1 MKKLIL
7 AEKPSV
13 ARDIGRIL
21 NANEKKKNYLEGKN
35 YVITWA
41 LGHLLGLKMP
51 EDLNKKWEKWQLE
64 TLPML
69 PKFIGTKPLPKTR
82 SQLKTIESLVKR
94 KDINEIVIATDAG
107 REGELVARWILQY
120 VHANKKVTRLW
131 ISSQTDKAV
140 KQGFKELKPAEKYDN
155 LYESA
160 LARATADWLV
170 GLNVT
175 RALTVKYQDNLSAGR
190 VQTPTLALV
199 RRQEEKIE
207 KFMPQKYY
215 RIALRLGNQ
224 TAYMK
229 QKNIYAIKERD
240 EAEKKKRHL
249 DNFKGQ
255 IRNINSKVKREA
267 APLLYD
273 LTELQR
279 EANKRY
285 GYSAKKTLSLVQSL
299 YEIHKVVSYP
309 RTDSRYLSNDIKS
322 TLMERLQA
330 IRKYDSRAEE
340 SIKNKAKVILKKVF
354 NDSKVTDHHA
364 LIPTEQ
370 VPNYSK
376 FSADEQ
382 KIYNLIVSR
391 FLGIF
396 AQPYTVEELRVVV
409 TFDKD
414 EFIFVGKKVL
424 DYGWK
429 NKDASEEVAL
439 NLKKD
444 TVVSPNFTVEEK
456 LTTPP
461 SPLTEAGLLAQM
473 EKFGLGTPATRAE
486 IIEKLVKSELMERT
500 GHALRVTPK
509 GKQLLNLV
517 NKELVSPKLTA
528 KWEKQLEDIAH
539 GKMKSQKFIGDI
551 KNDTKRLVSE
561 VKNSKE
567 NYKDFS
573 LTKKRCPE
581 CNSFLKVRKTRDG
594 EIYVCSNPE
603 CNYRRRKDAKVS
615 NHRCPQCHR
624 KMLIVEGKNGKY
636 FRCKYDG
643 TTEKMTVGK
652 KNKKMTKHEERR
664 LLKKINQDDEPQES
678 PLALALKTAMV
689 KTNKIE
695 NF

>member
-444 TVVSPNFTVEEK
+444 TIVSPNFTVEEK

-567 NYKDFS
+567 DYKDFS

-643 TTEKMTVGK
+643 TTEKMSVGK

-664 LLKKINQDDEPQES
+664 LLKKINQDNEPQES
-678 PLALALKTAMV
+678 SLALALKAAMS
-689 KTNKIE
+689 KNE
-695 NF
+695 

>member
-82 SQLKTIESLVKR
+82 SQLKTIENLVKR

-140 KQGFKELKPAEKYDN
+140 KQGFKELKPSEKYDN

-299 YEIHKVVSYP
+299 YEIHKVISYP

-444 TVVSPNFTVEEK
+444 TIVSPNFTVEEK

-567 NYKDFS
+567 DYKDFS

-581 CNSFLKVRKTRDG
+581 CNSLLKVRKTRDG

-624 KMLIVEGKNGKY
+624 KMLIIEGKNGKY

-664 LLKKINQDDEPQES
+664 LLKKINQNNEPQES
-678 PLALALKTAMV
+678 SLALALKAAMS
-689 KTNKIE
+689 KNE
-695 NF
+695 

>member
-82 SQLKTIESLVKR
+82 SQLKTIENLVKR

-140 KQGFKELKPAEKYDN
+140 KQGFKELKPSEKYDN

-229 QKNIYAIKERD
+229 QKNIYAIKERG

-396 AQPYTVEELRVVV
+396 SQPYTVEELRVVV

-444 TVVSPNFTVEEK
+444 TIVSPNFTVEEK

-567 NYKDFS
+567 DYKDFS

-581 CNSFLKVRKTRDG
+581 CNSFLKVRKAKDG

-678 PLALALKTAMV
+678 PLALALKVAMG
-689 KTNKIE
+689 KNE
-695 NF
+695 

>member
-69 PKFIGTKPLPKTR
+69 PKFIGTKPLPKTK

-309 RTDSRYLSNDIKS
+309 RTDSRYLSNDIKA

-340 SIKNKAKVILKKVF
+340 TIKNKAKVILKKVF

-429 NKDASEEVAL
+429 NKDAAEEVVL

-444 TVVSPNFTVEEK
+444 TAVSPNFTVEEK

-461 SPLTEAGLLAQM
+461 APLTEAGLLAQM

-567 NYKDFS
+567 DYKDFS

-581 CNSFLKVRKTRDG
+581 CNNFLKVRKTRDG

-652 KNKKMTKHEERR
+652 KSKKMTKHEERR

-678 PLALALKTAMV
+678 PLALALKAAMG
-689 KTNKIE
+689 KNE
-695 NF
+695 

>member
-215 RIALRLGNQ
+215 RIALRIGKQ

-255 IRNINSKVKREA
+255 IKDINSKIKREP

-309 RTDSRYLSNDIKS
+309 RTDSRYLSNDIKA

-340 SIKNKAKVILKKVF
+340 AIKNKAKVILKKVF

-444 TVVSPNFTVEEK
+444 TIVSPNFTVEEK

-567 NYKDFS
+567 DYKDFS
-573 LTKKRCPE
+573 LTKKHCPE

-603 CNYRRRKDAKVS
+603 CNYHRRKDAKVS

-678 PLALALKTAMV
+678 PLALALKAAMS
-689 KTNKIE
+689 KNE
-695 NF
+695 

>member
-229 QKNIYAIKERD
+229 KKNIYAIKERD

-340 SIKNKAKVILKKVF
+340 TIKNKAKVILKKVF

-444 TVVSPNFTVEEK
+444 TIVSPNFTVEEK

-500 GHALRVTPK
+500 GYALRVTPK

-567 NYKDFS
+567 DYKDFS

-664 LLKKINQDDEPQES
+664 LLKKINKDDEPQES
-678 PLALALKTAMV
+678 PLALALKAAMS
-689 KTNKIE
+689 KNE
-695 NF
+695 

>member
-444 TVVSPNFTVEEK
+444 TIVSPNFTVEEK

-567 NYKDFS
+567 DYKDFS
-573 LTKKRCPE
+573 LTKKHCPE

-664 LLKKINQDDEPQES
+664 LLKKINQDNEPQES
-678 PLALALKTAMV
+678 SLALALKAAMS
-689 KTNKIE
+689 KNE
-695 NF
+695 

>member
-64 TLPML
+64 PLPML
-69 PKFIGTKPLPKTR
+69 PKFIGIKPLPKTR
-82 SQLKTIESLVKR
+82 GQLKTIESLVKR

-444 TVVSPNFTVEEK
+444 TIVSPNFTVEEK

-567 NYKDFS
+567 DYKDFS

-678 PLALALKTAMV
+678 PLALALKAAMS
-689 KTNKIE
+689 KNE
-695 NF
+695 

>member
-396 AQPYTVEELRVVV
+396 AQLYTVEELRVVV

-444 TVVSPNFTVEEK
+444 TIVNPNFTVEEK

-567 NYKDFS
+567 DYKDFS

-664 LLKKINQDDEPQES
+664 LLKKINQDNEPQES
-678 PLALALKTAMV
+678 SLALALKAAMS
-689 KTNKIE
+689 KNE
-695 NF
+695 

>member
-140 KQGFKELKPAEKYDN
+140 KQGFKELKPSEKYDN

-444 TVVSPNFTVEEK
+444 TIVSPNFTVEEK

-567 NYKDFS
+567 DYKDFS
-573 LTKKRCPE
+573 LTKKHCPE

-603 CNYRRRKDAKVS
+603 CNYHRRKDAKVS

-643 TTEKMTVGK
+643 TTEKMTVSK

-664 LLKKINQDDEPQES
+664 LLKKINQDNEPQES
-678 PLALALKTAMV
+678 SLALALKAAMS
-689 KTNKIE
+689 KNE
-695 NF
+695 

>member
-240 EAEKKKRHL
+240 EAEKKKRYL

-444 TVVSPNFTVEEK
+444 TIVSPNFTVEEK

-500 GHALRVTPK
+500 SHALRVTPK

-567 NYKDFS
+567 DYKDFS

-664 LLKKINQDDEPQES
+664 LLKKINQDNEPQES
-678 PLALALKTAMV
+678 SLALALKAAMG
-689 KTNKIE
+689 KNE
-695 NF
+695 

>member
-678 PLALALKTAMV
+678 PLALALKAAMG
-689 KTNKIE
+689 KNE
-695 NF
+695 

>member
-82 SQLKTIESLVKR
+82 SQLKTIENLVKR

-444 TVVSPNFTVEEK
+444 TIVSPNFTVEEK

-567 NYKDFS
+567 DYKDFS

-664 LLKKINQDDEPQES
+664 LLKKINQDNEPQES
-678 PLALALKTAMV
+678 SLALALKAAMG
-689 KTNKIE
+689 KNE
-695 NF
+695 

>member
-567 NYKDFS
+567 DYKDFS

-678 PLALALKTAMV
+678 PLALALKAAMG
-689 KTNKIE
+689 KNE
-695 NF
+695 

>member
-64 TLPML
+64 TLPIL

-82 SQLKTIESLVKR
+82 SQLRTIESLVKR

-140 KQGFKELKPAEKYDN
+140 KQGFKELKPSEKYDN

-255 IRNINSKVKREA
+255 IRNINSRVKREA

-340 SIKNKAKVILKKVF
+340 TIKNKAKVILKKVF

-396 AQPYTVEELRVVV
+396 AQPYTVEELRAVV

-414 EFIFVGKKVL
+414 EFIFIGKKVL

-444 TVVSPNFTVEEK
+444 TVVSPNFIVEEK

-461 SPLTEAGLLAQM
+461 APLTEAGLLAQM

-567 NYKDFS
+567 DYKDFS

-652 KNKKMTKHEERR
+652 KSKKMTKHEERR

-678 PLALALKTAMV
+678 PLALALKAAMG
-689 KTNKIE
+689 KNE
-695 NF
+695 

>member
-573 LTKKRCPE
+573 LTKKCCPE

-678 PLALALKTAMV
+678 PLALALKTAMG
-689 KTNKIE
+689 KNE
-695 NF
+695 

>member
-240 EAEKKKRHL
+240 EAEKKKCHL

-396 AQPYTVEELRVVV
+396 SQPYTVEELRVVV

-444 TVVSPNFTVEEK
+444 TIVSPNFTVEEK

-567 NYKDFS
+567 DYKDFS

-581 CNSFLKVRKTRDG
+581 CNSFLKVRKAKDG

-643 TTEKMTVGK
+643 TTEKMTVSK

-664 LLKKINQDDEPQES
+664 LLKKINQDNEPQES
-678 PLALALKTAMV
+678 PLALALKAAMG
-689 KTNKIE
+689 KNE
-695 NF
+695 

>member
-69 PKFIGTKPLPKTR
+69 PKFIGIKPLPKTR
-82 SQLKTIESLVKR
+82 GQLKTIESLVKR

-444 TVVSPNFTVEEK
+444 TIVSPNFTVEEK

-567 NYKDFS
+567 DYKDFS

-664 LLKKINQDDEPQES
+664 LLKKINQDNEPQES
-678 PLALALKTAMV
+678 SLALALKAAMS
-689 KTNKIE
+689 KNE
-695 NF
+695 

>member
-444 TVVSPNFTVEEK
+444 TIVSPNFTVEEK

-567 NYKDFS
+567 DYKDFS

-581 CNSFLKVRKTRDG
+581 CNSFLKVRKAKDG

-678 PLALALKTAMV
+678 PLALALKVAMG
-689 KTNKIE
+689 KNE
-695 NF
+695 

>member
-594 EIYVCSNPE
+594 EIYVCSDPE

-678 PLALALKTAMV
+678 PLALALKTAMG
-689 KTNKIE
+689 KNE
-695 NF
+695 

>member
-340 SIKNKAKVILKKVF
+340 AIKNKAKVILKKVF

-444 TVVSPNFTVEEK
+444 TIVNPNFTVEEK

-567 NYKDFS
+567 DYKDFS

-664 LLKKINQDDEPQES
+664 LLKKINQDNEPQES
-678 PLALALKTAMV
+678 SLALALKAAMS
-689 KTNKIE
+689 KNE
-695 NF
+695 

>member
-82 SQLKTIESLVKR
+82 SKLKTIESLVKR

-444 TVVSPNFTVEEK
+444 TIVSPNFTVEEK

-567 NYKDFS
+567 DYKDFS
-573 LTKKRCPE
+573 LTKKHCPE

-603 CNYRRRKDAKVS
+603 CNYHRRKDAKVS

-664 LLKKINQDDEPQES
+664 LLKKINQDNEPQES
-678 PLALALKTAMV
+678 SLALALKAAMS
-689 KTNKIE
+689 KNE
-695 NF
+695 

>member
-340 SIKNKAKVILKKVF
+340 SIKNKAKFILKKVF

-678 PLALALKTAMV
+678 PLALALKTAMG
-689 KTNKIE
+689 KNE
-695 NF
+695 

>member
-69 PKFIGTKPLPKTR
+69 PKFIGTKPLPKTK

-354 NDSKVTDHHA
+354 NNSKVTDHHA

-444 TVVSPNFTVEEK
+444 TIVSPNFTVEEK

-567 NYKDFS
+567 DYKDFS

-664 LLKKINQDDEPQES
+664 LLKKINQDNEPQES
-678 PLALALKTAMV
+678 SLALALKAAMS
-689 KTNKIE
+689 KNE
-695 NF
+695 

>member
-215 RIALRLGNQ
+215 RIALRIGKQ

-255 IRNINSKVKREA
+255 IKDINSKIKREP

-309 RTDSRYLSNDIKS
+309 RTDSRYLSNDIKA

-340 SIKNKAKVILKKVF
+340 AIKNKAKVILKKVF

-444 TVVSPNFTVEEK
+444 TIVSPNFTVEEK

-567 NYKDFS
+567 DYKDFS

-581 CNSFLKVRKTRDG
+581 CNNFLKVRKTRDG

-664 LLKKINQDDEPQES
+664 LLKKINQDNEPQES
-678 PLALALKTAMV
+678 SLALALKAAMS
-689 KTNKIE
+689 KNE
-695 NF
+695 

>member
-82 SQLKTIESLVKR
+82 SQLKTIENLVKR

-155 LYESA
+155 LYKSA

-199 RRQEEKIE
+199 RRKEEKIE

-224 TAYMK
+224 TTYMK

-396 AQPYTVEELRVVV
+396 AQPYTVEELRAVV

-444 TVVSPNFTVEEK
+444 TIVSPNFIVEEK

-461 SPLTEAGLLAQM
+461 APLTEAGLLAQM

-561 VKNSKE
+561 VKDSKE
-567 NYKDFS
+567 DYKDFS

-594 EIYVCSNPE
+594 EIYVCSNSE

-678 PLALALKTAMV
+678 PLALALKAAMG
-689 KTNKIE
+689 KNE
-695 NF
+695 

>member
-82 SQLKTIESLVKR
+82 SQLKTIENLVKR

-444 TVVSPNFTVEEK
+444 TIVSPNFTVEEK

-567 NYKDFS
+567 DYKDFS

-581 CNSFLKVRKTRDG
+581 CNSFLKVRKAKDG

-664 LLKKINQDDEPQES
+664 LLKKINQDNEPQES
-678 PLALALKTAMV
+678 SLALALKAAMS
-689 KTNKIE
+689 KNE
-695 NF
+695 

>member
-461 SPLTEAGLLAQM
+461 SPLIEAGLLAQM

-678 PLALALKTAMV
+678 PLALALKTAMG
-689 KTNKIE
+689 KNE
-695 NF
+695 

>member
-21 NANEKKKNYLEGKN
+21 DANEKKKNYLEGKN

-82 SQLKTIESLVKR
+82 SQLKTIENLVKR

-382 KIYNLIVSR
+382 KIYILIVSR

-444 TVVSPNFTVEEK
+444 TIVSPNFTVEEK

-567 NYKDFS
+567 DYKDFS

-678 PLALALKTAMV
+678 PLALALKAAMG
-689 KTNKIE
+689 KNE
-695 NF
+695 